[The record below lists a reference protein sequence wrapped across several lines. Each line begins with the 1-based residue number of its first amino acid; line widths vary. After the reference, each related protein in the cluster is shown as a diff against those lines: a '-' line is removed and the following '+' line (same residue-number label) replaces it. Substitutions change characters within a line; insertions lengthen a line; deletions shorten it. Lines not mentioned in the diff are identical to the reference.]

1 MGVKPNAFSVNLF
14 GRREGSNRGA
24 APEPGRDRK
33 TALAI
38 TPTLSLPT
46 SFNENVQK
54 KRCRKLGKECSLTDE
69 HDTNHGGSLT
79 IAAARS

>member
-14 GRREGSNRGA
+14 GRREGSKQGA

-33 TALAI
+33 VAIAI

-46 SFNENVQK
+46 GFKGN
-54 KRCRKLGKECSLTDE
+54 
-69 HDTNHGGSLT
+69 
-79 IAAARS
+79 A